1 MQIQLLDLRA
11 QFIFEQTF
19 TNDLALERFSALRKQ
34 SAGADQ
40 VGESFFCNQATD
52 CHDQRRCTGKIGSS
66 EFGEIQPIVNAMND
80 IGTFRKLLTQKLCSV
95 IGLGDDYARCI
106 HELIKSNLERPRHK
120 NVVGVRGKAKR
131 DWKKSVDPESGP
143 RRHPRKV
150 RVNVPNPQFL
160 QAQPDVNS
168 LIEPKKIR
176 APAPFIES
184 SHDIRRE
191 FSLFPSTANI
201 IQQFLLLR

>member
-1 MQIQLLDLRA
+1 MTGNPAAIASMITVGRLSIPPCASTTLGNTK
-11 QFIFEQTF
+11 TF
-19 TNDLALERFSALRKQ
+19 AVARRCRSSRCGLAPDSVTRSCRFSF
-34 SAGADQ
+34 SI
-40 VGESFFCNQATD
+40 C
-52 CHDQRRCTGKIGSS
+52 
-66 EFGEIQPIVNAMND
+66 
-80 IGTFRKLLTQKLCSV
+80 
-95 IGLGDDYARCI
+95 ARCI
-106 HELIKSNLERPRHK
+106 HELIKSNLERSRHK

-131 DWKKSVDPESGP
+131 DWKKSVNPESGP
-143 RRHPRKV
+143 RRHSRKV

-176 APAPFIES
+176 APGPFIES

-191 FSLFPSTANI
+191 FSLFPSAANI